1 MDATL
6 PEDRPEPVLH
16 IDAPAEQR
24 LALVFASPHSG
35 SRYPLEFLE
44 QSALD
49 PQSLRRSE
57 DSFVDEL
64 FGDAPRLGAPLI
76 KALFPRAYL
85 DPNREPYELDPTM
98 FDGPLPR
105 FVNSKSP
112 RVSAG
117 LGTVA
122 RLVATG
128 AEIYRGK
135 LSFAEV
141 ERRIETLYR
150 PYHSA
155 LAGLVEATLARFGH
169 CILVDCH
176 SMPSVGGPTDR
187 DSGASRVDVVLGDCF
202 GTACA
207 SVVTHTAETVL
218 RQLGYRVVRNS
229 PYAGGYT
236 TRHYGSPGKGSHA
249 LQIELN
255 RRLYMD
261 ERSHMKRPAFEQ
273 MRANLAA
280 LVVALAQIPA
290 GELTP

>member
-1 MDATL
+1 MDAAL
-6 PEDRPEPVLH
+6 PEDRLEPVLH
-16 IDAPAEQR
+16 IEAPAELR
-24 LALVFASPHSG
+24 LPLVFASPHSG
-35 SRYPLEFLE
+35 ARYPLEFLA

-49 PQSLRRSE
+49 PQNLRRSE

-64 FGDAPRLGAPLI
+64 FAEAPHQGAPLI

-85 DPNREPYELDPTM
+85 DPNREAYELDPAM
-98 FDGPLPR
+98 FDGPLPD
-105 FVNSKSP
+105 FVNSRSP

-117 LGTVA
+117 LGTIA

-128 AEIYRGK
+128 AEIYRRK

-141 ERRIETLYR
+141 ERRIEHLYR
-150 PYHSA
+150 PYHAA
-155 LAGLVEATLARFGH
+155 LNRLIEDAVGHFGY

-187 DSGASRVDVVLGDCF
+187 DNGASRVDVVLGDCF
-202 GTACA
+202 GTSCA
-207 SVVTHTAETVL
+207 PAVTHAAEIAL
-218 RQLGYRVVRNS
+218 RQMGYRVVRNS

-236 TRHYGSPGKGSHA
+236 TRHYGAPKKGRHS

-261 ERSHMKRPAFEQ
+261 ERTHMKRPGFEQ
-273 MRANLAA
+273 LRRQLGT
-280 LVVALAQIPA
+280 LVAALAQVPA
-290 GELTP
+290 SELKP